1 MIEVIADLILK
12 HSKKI
17 GINEAEAFLQKKNIR
32 RVDISQGFIKQLSE
46 QEKSGFAVRSLVNKH
61 MGFVSSNSSANIED
75 VVELSAQNA
84 KSSIQKINDNFNDRK
99 FVSPVEKIRDDQL
112 RDLSLEEMGDRI
124 VEILKSIETSK
135 PIKKIDGSVSVEIEE
150 RIIANTSGIWKREIG
165 TRMQVSIETAIQVG
179 NFIGVG
185 SSFLA
190 SRELESNWQ
199 ELFNSAIKTAYSQQ
213 NRERLTLEKPKGVIL
228 SSKVLAQIL
237 AFSLIPSFYES
248 NENQQYESIQ
258 TKSFMKGIEMIDD
271 PTYPGAQNTFG
282 FDDEA
287 YPSKPRTIVSNGKCK
302 RLLGMNFTCLES
314 HPRTS
319 SQGNCYRVTNMSLE
333 NRSYLYPP
341 TISASNFIFKSKKNS
356 VKNPIS
362 ELQNG
367 IYIKDISGAQDSN
380 YFSGDFTISSTEG
393 YEIKDGEIIKPILP
407 CFCSGN
413 IFKILEDQ
421 TLLLGT
427 QIQEIPIPATPLSVI
442 TPSILTTRMTISC

>member
-12 HSKKI
+12 YSKKV
-17 GINEAEAFLQKKNIR
+17 GINETEAFLQKKNIR
-32 RVDISQGFIKQLSE
+32 RVDISQGYIKQLSE
-46 QEKSGFAVRSLVNKH
+46 QEKSGFAVRSLVNKR
-61 MGFVSSNSSANIED
+61 MGFVSSNSSVNIED

-84 KSSIQKINDNFNDRK
+84 RSSIQKITESFNDRK
-99 FVSPVEKIRDDQL
+99 FVTPVEKIRDDQL
-112 RDLSLEEMGDRI
+112 RELSLEEMGEQI
-124 VEILKSIETSK
+124 VEILKSIEASK
-135 PIKKIDGSVSVEIEE
+135 PVKKIDGSVVVETEE
-150 RIIANTSGIWKREIG
+150 RIIANTSGIWKREVA
-165 TRMQVSIETAIQVG
+165 TRMQASIETAIQIG
-179 NFIGVG
+179 DFIGVG

-213 NRERLTLEKPKGVIL
+213 NRDRLTLERPKGIIL
-228 SSKVLAQIL
+228 SSKVIAQIL

-248 NENQQYESIQ
+248 NENHQYESIRA
-258 TKSFMKGIEMIDD
+258 KSFMKGIEMIDD

-287 YPSKPRTIVSNGKCK
+287 YPSKPRTVFSNGKCK
-302 RLLGMNFTCLES
+302 RLLGMNFTCSES
-314 HPRTS
+314 HPRIS

-341 TISASNFIFKSKKNS
+341 VISASNFIFKSKKNS
-356 VKNPIS
+356 VENLIS

-380 YFSGDFTISSTEG
+380 FFSGDFTITSIEG
-393 YEIKDGEIIKPILP
+393 YEIKGGEILKPILP

-427 QIQEIPIPATPLSVI
+427 QMQEIPIPATPLSVI
-442 TPSILTTRMTISC
+442 TPAILTTRMTISC